1 MMWEDFDVQENQ
13 MDFQLIAKLSSTDKR
28 THDSLDECYE
38 KLADYIHREIGDSIQ
53 KSSYNQKSALMNQ
66 LEETLNDAQLFLR

>member
-28 THDSLDECYE
+28 THDSLGC
-38 KLADYIHREIGDSIQ
+38 I
-53 KSSYNQKSALMNQ
+53 
-66 LEETLNDAQLFLR
+66 